1 MVEVFLE
8 KYENIQHKL
17 ENGRCCDLM
26 ESTCIEECSS
36 NIWLCVSRMN
46 SGIPCD
52 LVVERIN
59 GNTVGDIEVF
69 DKIKNRFK
77 NPLLLPEGF
86 TEVSF
91 FIQKYVLCYTD

>member
-8 KYENIQHKL
+8 KYENLQHKL

-26 ESTCIEECSS
+26 ESTCREECSN

-69 DKIKNRFK
+69 DKIENRFK
-77 NPLLLPEGF
+77 NPFINLLPESF

-91 FIQKYVLCYTD
+91 FTKVRLVLY